1 MVPKLKNLYMVKLGN
16 IVKKCSNTYN
26 DKTIKIKPANVK

>member
-1 MVPKLKNLYMVKLGN
+1 MVSKLKNLYMVKLGN
-16 IVKKCSNTYN
+16 IVKKCNNTY